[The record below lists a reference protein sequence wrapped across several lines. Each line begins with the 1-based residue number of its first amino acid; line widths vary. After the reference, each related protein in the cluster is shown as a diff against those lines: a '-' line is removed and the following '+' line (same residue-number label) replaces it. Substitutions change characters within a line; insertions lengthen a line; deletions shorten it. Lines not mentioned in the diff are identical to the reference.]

1 MPTFRR
7 FLAFALVAAGL
18 SLAAGVPLTRANP
31 VAQQEDRFEEVAALP
46 DDYIGVW
53 KGTGSQDDPPA
64 EWSILIALTRGD
76 IGETV
81 GTIAYP
87 SIGCGGELT
96 LKQVN
101 PDTIVVIE
109 HMTYGNLCTP
119 RGRVTLERVGDSA
132 LEYAWDSENY
142 DITATGMLSRISGK

>member
-7 FLAFALVAAGL
+7 FLALTLVAAGL

-31 VAQQEDRFEEVAALP
+31 VVQEDRVEENTTLP
-46 DDYIGVW
+46 DDYLGVW

-64 EWSILIALTRGD
+64 EWSILIALTQGN

-109 HMTYGNLCTP
+109 RMTYGDFCTP
-119 RGRVTLERVGDSA
+119 RGRVTLERVGNSA